1 MPNATRRAA
10 DEDTTATIAR
20 GLAARAVPGDVI
32 LLAGPLGA
40 GKTAFARA
48 FIRARAGDP
57 ALEVPSPS
65 FTLVQTYEAPGGDI
79 WHYDL
84 WRVDGAAA
92 LAELAWDE
100 AQAGIILVEWP
111 ERLGALAPAEALR
124 IAISVGP
131 SGRVLELSGPARW
144 FDAS

>member
-1 MPNATRRAA
+1 MPDATRRAA
-10 DEDTTATIAR
+10 DEDATAAIAR

-48 FIRARAGDP
+48 FIRARCGDP

-65 FTLVQTYEAPGGDI
+65 FTLVQTYAAPGGDI

-92 LAELAWDE
+92 LEELAWDE
-100 AQAGIILVEWP
+100 AQSGIILVEWP

-124 IAISVGP
+124 IGISLAP